1 MSEEKI
7 KEYIL
12 EILEDLYNN
21 KISKEISK
29 NSKFQFDV
37 GEKMERDYF
46 LTTER
51 IGFSKWCEDDIVSH

>member
-37 GEKMERDYF
+37 GEKMEWDYF

-51 IGFSKWCEDDIVSH
+51 IGFSKWCENDIVSH